1 MTTAY
6 DLAKAEVGT
15 VEWAKGDN
23 PKVVAYF
30 KDSGNPGVMDD
41 ETAWCAAFVG
51 AMLKRAGIKGT
62 GKLNARSYLDW
73 GTPVARK
80 DAQPGDVVVF
90 KRGNSS
96 WQGHVAFFVKD
107 RGALID
113 VLGGNQ
119 SNAVNVKGYQSA
131 ALLGIRRPPK
141 ATAKPASPAKQPRTD
156 RQARRAAFASENRQW
171 RCGCPSGRRA
181 GADRRE
187 DRRNHGLGVRMG
199 ALGRIV
205 FQLKG
210 RRMTISEFRAWLD
223 GFKEA
228 VGDAP
233 TPEQWAK
240 VLAKL
245 GQVQDLL
252 PAPRQI
258 IPNIIGPYWSPTIP
272 QNVPSWPSVTCGQ
285 VTNMRPL
292 DATASAAIFS
302 DVESLYEN

>member
-1 MTTAY
+1 MNAY
-6 DLAKAEVGT
+6 EMAKAEVGT
-15 VEWAKGDN
+15 VEWANGNN

-119 SNAVNVKGYQSA
+119 SNAVNVKGYQAA

-141 ATAKPASPAKQPRTD
+141 ATAKPAAPSKRPAQSDKPAAPSSPAKPGSG
-156 RQARRAAFASENRQW
+156 AVAAILGGALVLIGAKIDAITAWASE
-171 RCGCPSGRRA
+171 
-181 GADRRE
+181 
-187 DRRNHGLGVRMG
+187 
-199 ALGRIV
+199 
-205 FQLKG
+205 
-210 RRMTISEFRAWLD
+210 
-223 GFKEA
+223 
-228 VGDAP
+228 
-233 TPEQWAK
+233 WAHW
-240 VLAKL
+240 A
-245 GQVQDLL
+245 
-252 PAPRQI
+252 
-258 IPNIIGPYWSPTIP
+258 
-272 QNVPSWPSVTCGQ
+272 
-285 VTNMRPL
+285 
-292 DATASAAIFS
+292 ASFF
-302 DVESLYEN
+302 N

>member
-51 AMLKRAGIKGT
+51 AMLRRAGVKST
-62 GKLNARSYLDW
+62 GALNARSYLDW
-73 GTPVARK
+73 GTPVDRK
-80 DAQPGDVVVF
+80 NALPGDVVIF
-90 KRGNSS
+90 KRGSSS

-141 ATAKPASPAKQPRTD
+141 ATAKPAKPAKRPAQIAKPAAQPSPAKPGSG
-156 RQARRAAFASENRQW
+156 AVAALLGGALVLIGAKIDAITAWASE
-171 RCGCPSGRRA
+171 
-181 GADRRE
+181 
-187 DRRNHGLGVRMG
+187 
-199 ALGRIV
+199 
-205 FQLKG
+205 
-210 RRMTISEFRAWLD
+210 
-223 GFKEA
+223 
-228 VGDAP
+228 
-233 TPEQWAK
+233 WAHW
-240 VLAKL
+240 A
-245 GQVQDLL
+245 
-252 PAPRQI
+252 
-258 IPNIIGPYWSPTIP
+258 
-272 QNVPSWPSVTCGQ
+272 
-285 VTNMRPL
+285 
-292 DATASAAIFS
+292 ASFF
-302 DVESLYEN
+302 N

>member
-1 MTTAY
+1 MNAY
-6 DLAKAEVGT
+6 EMAKAEVGT
-15 VEWAKGDN
+15 VEWANGNN

-119 SNAVNVKGYQSA
+119 SNAVNIKGYQAA

-141 ATAKPASPAKQPRTD
+141 ATAKPAAPPKRPAQSASAPKASQVKEVAKT
-156 RQARRAAFASENRQW
+156 AA
-171 RCGCPSGRRA
+171 GGGV
-181 GADRRE
+181 GA
-187 DRRNHGLGVRMG
+187 
-199 ALGRIV
+199 
-205 FQLKG
+205 
-210 RRMTISEFRAWLD
+210 
-223 GFKEA
+223 A
-228 VGDAP
+228 V
-233 TPEQWAK
+233 
-240 VLAKL
+240 VLA
-245 GQVQDLL
+245 VVAFWQDV
-252 PAPRQI
+252 AQGW
-258 IPNIIGPYWSPTIP
+258 NDFW
-272 QNVPSWPSVTCGQ
+272 VWV
-285 VTNMRPL
+285 
-292 DATASAAIFS
+292 FS
-302 DVESLYEN
+302 GFGI

>member
-51 AMLKRAGIKGT
+51 AMLRRAGVKST
-62 GKLNARSYLDW
+62 GALNARSYLDW
-73 GTPVARK
+73 GKPVDRK
-80 DAQPGDVVVF
+80 DAQPGDVVIF

-119 SNAVNVKGYQSA
+119 SNAVNVKGYQAA

-141 ATAKPASPAKQPRTD
+141 ATAKPAAPPKRPAQSDKPAAQPSPAKEAGKAAAGGLAGGGLALAIWALWAD
-156 RQARRAAFASENRQW
+156 AAQAWRDFWVWAFSFIN
-171 RCGCPSGRRA
+171 
-181 GADRRE
+181 
-187 DRRNHGLGVRMG
+187 
-199 ALGRIV
+199 
-205 FQLKG
+205 
-210 RRMTISEFRAWLD
+210 
-223 GFKEA
+223 
-228 VGDAP
+228 
-233 TPEQWAK
+233 
-240 VLAKL
+240 
-245 GQVQDLL
+245 
-252 PAPRQI
+252 
-258 IPNIIGPYWSPTIP
+258 
-272 QNVPSWPSVTCGQ
+272 
-285 VTNMRPL
+285 
-292 DATASAAIFS
+292 
-302 DVESLYEN
+302 